1 MTATLPACSVHDL
14 IEVAQEDSGEV
25 EGERAEAPGPQAKSA
40 AGKSDGPSDEALAIN
55 NVIEEVS
62 KARRAHQEHE
72 PVQLRVDSGGSTPQA
87 PRSDPAGDPARV
99 LVPGYGWVAWSDPLL
114 DAQARYLSL
123 IHRPAT
129 QQVRY
134 RLRWR
139 VVPQRV
145 AETDRC
151 RFCGQEWQCAEA
163 AWAASRLA
171 QGERQRGGGGRR
183 IAGKHRARLLDRLMN
198 RHTSPSTVGATTPT
212 TPARRL
218 GPVAE
223 A

>member
-14 IEVAQEDSGEV
+14 TEVAQEDSGS
-25 EGERAEAPGPQAKSA
+25 AESPEPLAES
-40 AGKSDGPSDEALAIN
+40 AGKSDGPSDEALKVN
-55 NVIEEVS
+55 NILEEVS
-62 KARRAHQEHE
+62 NVRE
-72 PVQLRVDSGGSTPQA
+72 P
-87 PRSDPAGDPARV
+87 DPTGDPARV
-99 LVPGYGWVAWSDPLL
+99 FVPGYGWVAWSDPLL

-123 IHRPAT
+123 IHRPAA

-145 AETDRC
+145 AETERC

-171 QGERQRGGGGRR
+171 HSARQRSGGGRR
-183 IAGKHRARLLDRLMN
+183 IAGKHRARLIDRLTQ
-198 RHTSPSTVGATTPT
+198 RRSGAAA
-212 TPARRL
+212 TPARRME
-218 GPVAE
+218 PVPE
-223 A
+223 V

>member
-14 IEVAQEDSGEV
+14 TEVAQEDSGEV
-25 EGERAEAPGPQAKSA
+25 EGDSAQPPEPSAEPAD
-40 AGKSDGPSDEALAIN
+40 KSDGPSDDALVVE
-55 NVIEEVS
+55 NVLEEVS
-62 KARRAHQEHE
+62 KSRLADRSD
-72 PVQLRVDSGGSTPQA
+72 VDGGGTGPHTS
-87 PRSDPAGDPARV
+87 RSDPAGDSARV
-99 LVPGYGWVAWSDPLL
+99 FVPGYGWVAWSDPLL

-123 IHRPAT
+123 IHRPAP

-145 AETDRC
+145 AETERC

-171 QGERQRGGGGRR
+171 HSARQRGGGGRR
-183 IAGKHRARLLDRLMN
+183 IAGKHRARLIDRLTH
-198 RHTSPSTVGATTPT
+198 RRSGAAA

-218 GPVAE
+218 DPIPE
-223 A
+223 I

>member
-14 IEVAQEDSGEV
+14 TEVAQEDSGEV
-25 EGERAEAPGPQAKSA
+25 DGDSSQPPEPTAGS
-40 AGKSDGPSDEALAIN
+40 AGKSDGPSDEALVVD
-55 NVIEEVS
+55 NVLEEVS
-62 KARRAHQEHE
+62 KSRE
-72 PVQLRVDSGGSTPQA
+72 
-87 PRSDPAGDPARV
+87 SDPAEDSSRV

-123 IHRPAT
+123 IHRPAP

-145 AETDRC
+145 AETERC

-171 QGERQRGGGGRR
+171 HSARQRGGGGRR
-183 IAGKHRARLLDRLMN
+183 IAGKHRARLIDRFTQ
-198 RHTSPSTVGATTPT
+198 RRSGVGATPV
-212 TPARRL
+212 RRMD
-218 GPVAE
+218 PVPE
-223 A
+223 I